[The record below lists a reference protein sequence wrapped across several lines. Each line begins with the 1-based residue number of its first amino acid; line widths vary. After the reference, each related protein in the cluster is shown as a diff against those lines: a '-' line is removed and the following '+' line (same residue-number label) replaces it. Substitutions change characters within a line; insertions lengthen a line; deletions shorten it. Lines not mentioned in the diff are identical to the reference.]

1 MSERG
6 RPRGF
11 DRQQALS
18 RAMHL
23 FWQKGFEETSM
34 SDLTQAMGIA
44 PPSLYA
50 AFGSKE
56 ALFTE
61 ALDLYQATVNNE
73 IWNALDE
80 GKTIAAAIEGF
91 LINTARAYSRADQPA
106 GCMIVLGSNPAE
118 SEIEAIGEDLRQ
130 RRAENISQLMKRFER
145 AVSEGELTDTF
156 DCEAAAVFFATLQ
169 NGMSLLARDGGGE
182 VALMA
187 VARSGSPALEGM
199 IRDYRRD

>member
-1 MSERG
+1 MNERG
-6 RPRGF
+6 RPRSF

-34 SDLTQAMGIA
+34 SDLTQTMGIA

-73 IWNALDE
+73 IWKALED
-80 GKTIAAAIEGF
+80 GQTIAAAIEGF
-91 LINTARAYSRADQPA
+91 LVNTARAYSRSDQPA
-106 GCMIVLGSNPAE
+106 GCMIVLGSNPAA
-118 SEIEAIGEDLRQ
+118 SEIEAIGADLRQ
-130 RRAENISQLMKRFER
+130 RRAENMSQLMKRFER
-145 AVSEGELTDTF
+145 AVSEGELNDTF
-156 DCEAAAVFFATLQ
+156 DCEAVAVFFATLQ

-182 VALMA
+182 AALMA
-187 VARSGSPALEGM
+187 VARSGNPALEGM
-199 IRDYRRD
+199 IRDHRRG